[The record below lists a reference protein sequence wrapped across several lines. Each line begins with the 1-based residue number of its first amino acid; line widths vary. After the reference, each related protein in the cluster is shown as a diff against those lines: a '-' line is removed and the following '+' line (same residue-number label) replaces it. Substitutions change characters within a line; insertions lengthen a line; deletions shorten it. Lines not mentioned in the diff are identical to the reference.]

1 MDFIH
6 YNAVKHGYVTRP
18 IDWPYSTFQKC
29 VEKGLYSL
37 DWGGVGV
44 DVIEIDYD

>member
-1 MDFIH
+1 MDYIR
-6 YNAVKHGYVTRP
+6 YNAVKHGHVARP
-18 IDWPYSTFQKC
+18 SDCLYSTFQRC
-29 VEKGLYSL
+29 VEKGLSL